1 MMLHTT
7 IGTLRAERVG
17 SVTGN
22 NTDSGDPVYRIL
34 GIPYAHAERF
44 REPEPV
50 AADSSGDVVN
60 SGCGQCFPQRLMPGF
75 MNLFLRHFQLRPE
88 WQPREDVQGEDALRV
103 NVWTSGP
110 ARPKPVLVFIHGG
123 DCGSGTLPIYDGTH
137 LAAQGVVVVTVTYRI
152 GVLGHL
158 HVVDGD
164 RISCDRALLDQQAAL
179 RWVKDNVSA
188 LGGDPERITLMG
200 HCGGAQY
207 ALYQALNPDNRG
219 LFHRLILCSGQ
230 RATPQPLDPD
240 AEREAFARLLAD
252 NRLHDYRELAAAP
265 VSRLLRLAQPTMT
278 LSTTMDQPF
287 FKVDPRDVLHEGAFP
302 HVPVLVGSTAD
313 EFSMIEIPM
322 WYRRMGIAKTP
333 EEFERT
339 TARLYGRWAGP
350 LADALRP
357 EAADLPDL
365 QIKMMELLVFH
376 SAALNLME
384 RLSAHTSVYGYRF
397 EYVPNLYRGLRGA
410 YHGAEVAIFFGNLD
424 RMRIPIT
431 ADNRRAMAV
440 TQRDWLGFVRDGVMP
455 HRPAFDARAQITR
468 YRGDGEAV
476 RFPHLELLRELEG
489 TDLAHRVVD
498 AYMSRR

>member
-1 MMLHTT
+1 MLHTA

-17 SVTGN
+17 STADDGA
-22 NTDSGDPVYRIL
+22 PVYRIL

-44 REPEPV
+44 QEPEPV
-50 AADSSGDVVN
+50 ISGSGDGFVN
-60 SGCGQCFPQRLMPGF
+60 SGRGQCFPQRLMPGF
-75 MNLFLRHFQLRPE
+75 INLFLRHFQLRPE
-88 WQPREDVQGEDALRV
+88 WQPRRDLQTEDSLRL

-110 ARPKPVLVFIHGG
+110 EPLKPVLVFIHGG

-137 LAAQGVVVVTVTYRI
+137 LAEQGIVVVTVTYRI
-152 GVLGHL
+152 GVFGHL

-164 RISCDRALLDQQAAL
+164 RISCDRAPLDQQAAL
-179 RWVKDNVSA
+179 RWVKANISV
-188 LGGDPERITLMG
+188 LGGDPDRITLMG

-207 ALYQALNPDNRG
+207 ALYQALNPDNRD

-230 RATPQPLDPD
+230 RATPQPLES
-240 AEREAFARLLAD
+240 ASEWEAFTRLLEA
-252 NRLHDYRELAAAP
+252 NRIRDYHQLTTAP
-265 VSRLLRLAQPTMT
+265 VGRLLRLTQPTMA

-287 FKVDPRDVLHEGAFP
+287 FKVDPRKVLSEGAFP

-313 EFSMIEIPM
+313 EFSMIEFPL
-322 WYRRMGIAKTP
+322 WYRRMGIATTQ
-333 EEFERT
+333 EEFERAA
-339 TARLYGRWAGP
+339 ARLYGSWAEP
-350 LADALRP
+350 IAASLRP
-357 EAADLPDL
+357 EAVSLPDL

-384 RLSAHTSVYGYRF
+384 RFAAYTRVYGYRF

-431 ADNRRAMAV
+431 ADNRRAMAI
-440 TQRDWLGFVRDGVMP
+440 TQRDWLGFVRDGSMP
-455 HRPAFDARAQITR
+455 GRPAFDERAEITR
-468 YRGDGEAV
+468 YRGEGEAV

-489 TDLAHRVVD
+489 TDLARRVVNT
-498 AYMSRR
+498 YMSRR